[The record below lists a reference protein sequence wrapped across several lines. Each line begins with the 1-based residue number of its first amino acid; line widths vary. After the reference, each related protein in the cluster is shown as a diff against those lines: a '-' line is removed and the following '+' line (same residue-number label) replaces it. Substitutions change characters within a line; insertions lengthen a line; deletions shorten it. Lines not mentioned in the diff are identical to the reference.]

1 MSLGNFMQEKRD
13 HFIRLMRG
21 TRFDMLESSGS
32 YFICATYD
40 RISNEKD
47 TVLAGRMTRDFGVAA
62 IPVSAFYKAGTDNHV
77 IRFCFAKKPETL
89 ERAVEKLAKL

>member
-1 MSLGNFMQEKRD
+1 MSLGGFMQEKRD
-13 HFIRLMRG
+13 YFTRLMRG
-21 TRFDMLESSGS
+21 TRFGLLESKGS

-40 RISNEKD
+40 QFSNEKD
-47 TVLAGRMTRDFGVAA
+47 TDLAVRLTRDFGVAT

-77 IRFCFAKKPETL
+77 IRFCFAKKAETL